1 MKTRVI
7 IYSALVL
14 GLLFLYLRLSAPQRE
29 TEKRRSKQFAEL
41 IASNTPSSEVLT
53 NPAYKKWEKPSN
65 TSESDWQYAT
75 VIRQMMLAT
84 NKKID
89 YHARVIDQ
97 NGIGVAGAI
106 LEVEISGVDEQKV
119 LREFPAMKMG
129 SELFSEKIQLT
140 SDSDGWIRLID
151 RRGTM
156 VVVKDLQPGSGYIW
170 QLKGYPSFDY
180 KGNHEL
186 KDFQD
191 PAKGYLVHLW
201 KKGEPER
208 VVPVS
213 FGVSM
218 NNTQQGQWVS
228 NYFVSFIP
236 ARVEWTNFAGADLQI
251 RGIRRMSG
259 NPDRPFEFT
268 FTLSLPDGGLALSGH
283 VYPYQAPE
291 QGYQTS
297 WSFENKPHL
306 NPPDFPWTKTAYLKL
321 REGKLYAGLKIGFCN
336 GGFDFSFKGYL
347 NPTGSRNL
355 EPDPEKLVTDP
366 EEIRRIDEMTRVK

>member
-7 IYSALVL
+7 IYSTLVL

-180 KGNHEL
+180 KGGPDL
-186 KDFQD
+186 TDFQD
-191 PAKGYLVHLW
+191 PKKGYVIHVW
-201 KKGEPER
+201 KKGETESL
-208 VVPVS
+208 V
-213 FGVSM
+213 
-218 NNTQQGQWVS
+218 QWS
-228 NYFVSFIP
+228 KT
-236 ARVEWTNFAGADLQI
+236 A
-251 RGIRRMSG
+251 
-259 NPDRPFEFT
+259 
-268 FTLSLPDGGLALSGH
+268 SLPRNVARQGYSIFGSS
-283 VYPYQAPE
+283 VAPE
-291 QGYQTS
+291 QADIVIESQLVHPEIAPTGENPRAFDRLIRIVVQNGQIKLTPDIYPNFASVNEPDGNRFEFLYQS
-297 WSFENKPHL
+297 DKRESEGWQKNFYVKARNGNCFASLKVKFIQSPMSLQFESHV
-306 NPPDFPWTKTAYLKL
+306 
-321 REGKLYAGLKIGFCN
+321 
-336 GGFDFSFKGYL
+336 

-355 EPDPEKLVTDP
+355 EPDPEKLITDP
-366 EEIRRIDEMTRVK
+366 EEIRRIDQMNKVK